1 MSATTTSTPGR
12 ASRTTVHRVIGELRK
27 TVRVHFDPLLH
38 EAAREA
44 IQSIDADDSA
54 SGTLKKSVRR
64 LLVDQREFS
73 NSFFTAVDSHIDAA
87 IDELFTGGKDKPAQ
101 PASSKSLGLSLVEYD
116 EMEEAMVIDRF
127 SSRIRNAAESSFTP
141 LTQRL
146 AKALQIPGLGERENP
161 FHPVRFCRA
170 LGDAIDKLG
179 FKGDQRHSVLKAFDV
194 SLLKPLVAVYTALN
208 NDLEGK
214 GVQEGS
220 AAAPFKPTGF
230 RNTMVGSAGASGRTT
245 QGGAQ
250 APGSMTGTTAEQLLS
265 ALYQRMQV
273 PTVPGGGAARPLP
286 SMPHSQLPSTP
297 LFDRVDQI
305 TASPLMSPGFVI
317 TGSASAPLAA
327 NTPVQFAMI
336 DPGLL
341 ASINE
346 VQRLNALAT
355 MSGKSGAAAQMISE
369 RDEAH
374 LRSHVAEKATKQIDK
389 LTIELVGMLF
399 DRIHTDKHLPAE
411 IKTALSR
418 LQFPIMK
425 IALADSDLFVSPVQ
439 PARRLMDRIASTGIG
454 WRPEGEDNVR
464 YLSEV
469 NKAVNT
475 IVVAINDGPPIFE
488 KALGEFEQYLADERV
503 RDDDP
508 VMRAKRALEEAETRE
523 IMAINSAIGIR
534 KAFDGVQIESYLRDF
549 LLEHW
554 VKVMVAATLRER
566 TQPSFAKKFRD
577 VVPDLVW
584 SVQPKINPDD
594 RKRLVKT
601 IPAVLSTVRE
611 GLQLIEFSAAQS
623 AEFFSRL
630 MASHAQAVKALEVAY
645 GTGAPLDP
653 AAFKRKLDEVKIVEP
668 PPVVENE
675 HEQPLTITPEVVRSA
690 VAANHAEVNL
700 MEAPLTV
707 QPEEM
712 IPLEKL
718 SDDDI
723 DRMIDSW
730 QRGTWFDLWTGEQN
744 ERVRLR
750 WISPRRNFYLFTSAE
765 TGKAHSLAP
774 LILRSFVRAGRIKT
788 AESAPL
794 FERMVGG
801 MMHDLQAEGAPA

>member
-1 MSATTTSTPGR
+1 MSCSP
-12 ASRTTVHRVIGELRK
+12 
-27 TVRVHFDPLLH
+27 
-38 EAAREA
+38 AART
-44 IQSIDADDSA
+44 SPPSTRPAD
-54 SGTLKKSVRR
+54 RR
-64 LLVDQREFS
+64 LS
-73 NSFFTAVDSHIDAA
+73 
-87 IDELFTGGKDKPAQ
+87 
-101 PASSKSLGLSLVEYD
+101 LSLVEYD

-127 SSRIRNAAESSFTP
+127 SSRIRNAADTSFTP

-146 AKALQIPGLGERENP
+146 AKALQIPGLGDRENP

-179 FKGDQRHSVLKAFDV
+179 FKGDQRHAVLKAFDV
-194 SLLKPLVAVYTALN
+194 SLLKPLVAAYTAMN

-214 GVQEGS
+214 GVQEGAS
-220 AAAPFKPTGF
+220 AFKNTVAGH
-230 RNTMVGSAGASGRTT
+230 RNTMIGGAGGAAGRTT
-245 QGGAQ
+245 RGGPQSGGQ
-250 APGSMTGTTAEQLLS
+250 ATGVITGATAEQLLS

-273 PTVPGGGAARPLP
+273 PTVPGGARPMQ
-286 SMPHSQLPSTP
+286 SMPNTQLPTP
-297 LFDRVDQI
+297 MFDRVAPV
-305 TASPLMSPGFVI
+305 TGASMMSPGFVL
-317 TGSASAPLAA
+317 TGAGSMPIAPG
-327 NTPVQFAMI
+327 TPVQFAAI

-355 MSGKSGAAAQMISE
+355 MSGKSGAAAAMISE

-399 DRIHTDKHLPAE
+399 DRIHQDKHLPAE
-411 IKTALSR
+411 IKTAISR

-425 IALADSDLFVSPVQ
+425 IALADSELFVSPVQ

-454 WRPEGEDNVR
+454 WRPEGEDNVK

-475 IVVAINDGPPIFE
+475 VVVAINEGPPVFE
-488 KALGEFEQYLADERV
+488 KALAEFERYLADERV

-508 VMRAKRALEEAETRE
+508 VTRAKRALEEAETRE
-523 IMAINSAIGIR
+523 IMGINAAIGIR
-534 KAFDGVQIESYLRDF
+534 RAFDGVQIESYLRDF
-549 LLEHW
+549 LLGDW
-554 VKVMVAATLRER
+554 VKVLVAATLRER

-611 GLQLIEFSAAQS
+611 GLQLIEFTAAQS
-623 AEFFSRL
+623 QELFSRL
-630 MASHAQAVKALEVAY
+630 MGSHAQAVKALEVAY
-645 GTGAPLDP
+645 GTGAPMDP

-675 HEQPLTITPEVVRSA
+675 PEQPLTITPEVVRSA

-700 MEAPLTV
+700 LEAPLTV

-712 IPLEKL
+712 IPIEKL
-718 SDDDI
+718 SDADLDT
-723 DRMIDSW
+723 MVEGW
-730 QRGTWFDLWTGEQN
+730 QRGTWFDLWTGEQT

-750 WISPRRNFYLFTSAE
+750 WISPRRNFYLFTSAD

-774 LILRSFVRAGRIKT
+774 VILRGYVRAGRIRT
-788 AESAPL
+788 AERAPL
-794 FERMVGG
+794 FERMVDG
-801 MMHDLQAEGAPA
+801 MMRDLQPDAAPA

>member
-1 MSATTTSTPGR
+1 M
-12 ASRTTVHRVIGELRK
+12 RK
-27 TVRVHFDPLLH
+27 TVRVQLDPLLP

-44 IQSIDADDSA
+44 IQAIDADDSA
-54 SGTLKKSVRR
+54 STTLKKSVRR
-64 LLVDQREFS
+64 LLVDQREFA
-73 NSFFTAVDSHIDAA
+73 NAFFAAVDTHVDAA
-87 IDELFTGGKDKPAQ
+87 IDELFTGGKEKPAQ
-101 PASSKSLGLSLVEYD
+101 APSGGTLSLSLVEYD
-116 EMEEAMVIDRF
+116 AMEEAMVIDRF
-127 SSRIRNAAESSFTP
+127 SSRIRNAADTSFTP

-146 AKALQIPGLGERENP
+146 AKALQIPGLGDRENP

-179 FKGDQRHSVLKAFDV
+179 FKGDQRHSVLRAFDV
-194 SLLKPLVAVYTALN
+194 SLLKPLVTLYTAMN

-214 GVQEGS
+214 GVQEGG
-220 AAAPFKPTGF
+220 AVQHPGF
-230 RNTMVGSAGASGRTT
+230 RNTMVSGAGSPARTT
-245 QGGAQ
+245 QGGQ
-250 APGSMTGTTAEQLLS
+250 APGAMTGTTAEQLLS

-273 PTVPGGGAARPLP
+273 PTVPGGARQP
-286 SMPHSQLPSTP
+286 SMQHSQLPVTP
-297 LFDRVDQI
+297 MFDRVDRV
-305 TASPLMSPGFVI
+305 TGSPMSPGFVI
-317 TGSASAPLAA
+317 TGSASTPLAP

-346 VQRLNALAT
+346 VQRLNAMAT
-355 MSGKSGAAAQMISE
+355 MAGKSGAAAQMISE

-399 DRIHTDKHLPAE
+399 DRIHQDKHLPAE
-411 IKTALSR
+411 IKTAISR

-475 IVVAINDGPPIFE
+475 IVVAINEGPPIFE
-488 KALGEFEQYLADERV
+488 KALGEFEQYLAEERV

-508 VMRAKRALEEAETRE
+508 VLRAKRALEEAETRE
-523 IMAINSAIGIR
+523 IMAINAAIGIR

-549 LLEHW
+549 LLQSW

-577 VVPDLVW
+577 IVPDLVW
-584 SVQPKINPDD
+584 SVQPKINPED

-623 AEFFSRL
+623 AELFSSL

-668 PPVVENE
+668 PPMVENE
-675 HEQPLTITPEVVRSA
+675 PDQPLTITPEVVRSA

-712 IPLEKL
+712 IPVEKL
-718 SDDDI
+718 SDDGI

-774 LILRSFVRAGRIKT
+774 AILRSYVRAGRIKT
-788 AESAPL
+788 SESAPL

-801 MMHDLQAEGAPA
+801 MMQDLQAEGAPA

>member
-1 MSATTTSTPGR
+1 M
-12 ASRTTVHRVIGELRK
+12 RK
-27 TVRVHFDPLLH
+27 TVRAQLEPMLPD
-38 EAAREA
+38 AAREA
-44 IQSIDADDSA
+44 IQVIESDDDASA
-54 SGTLKKSVRR
+54 TLKKSVRR

-73 NSFFTAVDSHIDAA
+73 NSFFTAVDTQIDAA
-87 IDELFTGGKDKPAQ
+87 INELFAGNQDKAAAQ
-101 PASSKSLGLSLVEYD
+101 PAKATSLSLVDYD
-116 EMEEAMVIDRF
+116 EMEEAMVVDRF
-127 SSRIRNAAESSFTP
+127 SSRIRNAADTSFTP

-146 AKALQIPGLGERENP
+146 AKSLQIPGLGDRENP
-161 FHPVRFCRA
+161 FHPIRFCRA

-179 FKGDQRHSVLKAFDV
+179 FKGDERHAVLKAFDV

-208 NDLEGK
+208 DELEGK
-214 GVQEGS
+214 GVQDGAAQSAGS
-220 AAAPFKPTGF
+220 KHAGF
-230 RNTMVGSAGASGRTT
+230 RNTMIGSGGRIT
-245 QGGAQ
+245 QGPPGGVSHGPITGA
-250 APGSMTGTTAEQLLS
+250 TAEQLLS

-273 PTVPGGGAARPLP
+273 PTVPGGARSPQ
-286 SMPHSQLPSTP
+286 MPHTQMPPSAP
-297 LFDRVDQI
+297 MFDRVAPV
-305 TASPLMSPGFVI
+305 TGAGMMSPGFVI
-317 TGSASAPLAA
+317 TGTSTTPLAPG
-327 NTPVQFAMI
+327 TPVQFAAI

-355 MSGKSGAAAQMISE
+355 MSGKSGAAAAVISE

-399 DRIHTDKHLPAE
+399 DRIHQDKHLPAE
-411 IKTALSR
+411 IKTAISR

-425 IALADSDLFVSPVQ
+425 VALADSELFVSPVQ
-439 PARRLMDRIASTGIG
+439 PARRLMDRIAATGIG

-475 IVVAINDGPPIFE
+475 VVLAINEGPPVFE
-488 KALGEFEQYLADERV
+488 RALGEFDQYLAEERV

-508 VMRAKRALEEAETRE
+508 VLRAKRALEEAETRE
-523 IMAINSAIGIR
+523 IMGINAAIGIR
-534 KAFDGVQIESYLRDF
+534 RAFDGVQIESYLRDF
-549 LLEHW
+549 LLDAW
-554 VKVMVAATLRER
+554 VKVLVAATLRER

-611 GLQLIEFSAAQS
+611 GLQLIEFTAAQS
-623 AEFFSRL
+623 QEFFSRL
-630 MASHAQAVKALEVAY
+630 MGSHAQAVKALEVAY
-645 GTGAPLDP
+645 GTGAPLDS
-653 AAFKRKLDEVKIVEP
+653 AAFKRRLDEVQIVEP

-675 HEQPLTITPEVVRSA
+675 HEQPLTITPEVLRSA

-700 MEAPLTV
+700 IEAPLTV

-712 IPLEKL
+712 ISIEEL
-718 SDDDI
+718 SDDALDK
-723 DRMIDSW
+723 MVEGW
-730 QRGTWFDLWTGEQN
+730 QRGTWFDLWTGEQT

-750 WISPRRNFYLFTSAE
+750 WISPRRNFYLFTSAD

-774 LILRSFVRAGRIKT
+774 LILRGYVRAGRIRT
-788 AESAPL
+788 AERAPL
-794 FERMVGG
+794 FERMVDG
-801 MMHDLQAEGAPA
+801 MMRDLQPEGAPA

>member
-1 MSATTTSTPGR
+1 M
-12 ASRTTVHRVIGELRK
+12 RK
-27 TVRVHFDPLLH
+27 SVRVQLDPLLP

-44 IQSIDADDSA
+44 IQAIDADEGA
-54 SGTLKKSVRR
+54 STTLKKSVRR
-64 LLVDQREFS
+64 LLVDQREFA
-73 NSFFTAVDSHIDAA
+73 NAFFAAVDSHIDAS
-87 IDELFTGGKDKPAQ
+87 IDELFTGGKEKPAQ
-101 PASSKSLGLSLVEYD
+101 ESSGGALSLSLVEYD
-116 EMEEAMVIDRF
+116 AMEEAMVIDRF
-127 SSRIRNAAESSFTP
+127 SSRIRNAADASFTP

-146 AKALQIPGLGERENP
+146 AKALQIPGLGDRENP

-179 FKGDQRHSVLKAFDV
+179 FKGDQRHSVLRAFDV
-194 SLLKPLVAVYTALN
+194 SLLKPLVTLYTALN
-208 NDLEGK
+208 NDLERK
-214 GVQEGS
+214 GVQEGG
-220 AAAPFKPTGF
+220 AVQNPGF
-230 RNTMVGSAGASGRTT
+230 RNTMVGTASGQARTT
-245 QGGAQ
+245 QGGQ

-273 PTVPGGGAARPLP
+273 PTVPGGARPLP
-286 SMPHSQLPSTP
+286 PSQQSMPHSQLPSAP
-297 LFDRVDQI
+297 LFDRVDQV
-305 TASPLMSPGFVI
+305 TVAPMMSPGFVI
-317 TGSASAPLAA
+317 TGSASTPLAA

-346 VQRLNALAT
+346 VQRLNAMAT
-355 MSGKSGAAAQMISE
+355 MAGKSGAAAQMISE

-399 DRIHTDKHLPAE
+399 DRIHQDKHLPAE
-411 IKTALSR
+411 IKTAISR

-475 IVVAINDGPPIFE
+475 IVVAINEGPPIFE
-488 KALGEFEQYLADERV
+488 KALGEFEKYLAEERV

-508 VMRAKRALEEAETRE
+508 VLRAKRALEEAETRE
-523 IMAINSAIGIR
+523 VMAINAAIGIR

-549 LLEHW
+549 LLESW

-584 SVQPKINPDD
+584 SVQPKINPED

-611 GLQLIEFSAAQS
+611 GLQLIEFSGPQAS
-623 AEFFSRL
+623 EFFSNL

-653 AAFKRKLDEVKIVEP
+653 AAFKRRLDEVKIVEP
-668 PPVVENE
+668 PPVVDNE
-675 HEQPLTITPEVVRSA
+675 PDQPLTITPEVVRSA

-718 SDDDI
+718 SDDGI
-723 DRMIDSW
+723 DKMIDSW

-774 LILRSFVRAGRIKT
+774 AILRSYVRAGRIKT
-788 AESAPL
+788 SESAPL
-794 FERMVGG
+794 FERVVGS

>member
-1 MSATTTSTPGR
+1 MNLLTVSATTTSTPGR
-12 ASRTTVHRVIGELRK
+12 ASRTTVHRVIGEMRK
-27 TVRVHFDPLLH
+27 TVRVQFDPLLP
-38 EAAREA
+38 EAARDA
-44 IQSIDADDSA
+44 IQAIDADDGA
-54 SGTLKKSVRR
+54 STTLKKSVRR

-73 NSFFTAVDSHIDAA
+73 NSFFTAVDAHIDAA
-87 IDELFTGGKDKPAQ
+87 IDELFTGGKDKAAPA
-101 PASSKSLGLSLVEYD
+101 ASSNAVSLSLVEYD

-127 SSRIRNAAESSFTP
+127 SSRIRNAADSSFTP

-146 AKALQIPGLGERENP
+146 AKALQIPGLGDRENP

-179 FKGDQRHSVLKAFDV
+179 FKGDQRHAVLKAFDV

-214 GVQEGS
+214 GVQEGG
-220 AAAPFKPTGF
+220 AAPPTGF
-230 RNTMVGSAGASGRTT
+230 RNTMVGSAGAAARTT
-245 QGGAQ
+245 QGGGQ
-250 APGSMTGTTAEQLLS
+250 PPGSMTGTTAEQLLS

-273 PTVPGGGAARPLP
+273 PTVPGGGRPVP
-286 SMPHSQLPSTP
+286 AMPHSQLPAAP
-297 LFDRVDQI
+297 LFDRIEPV
-305 TASPLMSPGFVI
+305 TGTPMMSPGFVI
-317 TGSASAPLAA
+317 TGSASTPLAPG
-327 NTPVQFAMI
+327 TPVQFAMI

-346 VQRLNALAT
+346 VQRLNALST
-355 MSGKSGAAAQMISE
+355 MAGKSGAAAQMISE
-369 RDEAH
+369 RDEVH

-399 DRIHTDKHLPAE
+399 DRIHQDKHLPAE

-475 IVVAINDGPPIFE
+475 IVVAINEGPPVFE
-488 KALGEFEQYLADERV
+488 KALGEFEQYLAEERT

-508 VMRAKRALEEAETRE
+508 VTRAKRALEEAETRE
-523 IMAINSAIGIR
+523 IMAINAAIGIR
-534 KAFDGVQIESYLRDF
+534 RAFDGVQIESYLRDF
-549 LLEHW
+549 LLENW
-554 VKVMVAATLRER
+554 VKIMVAATLRER

-577 VVPDLVW
+577 IVPDLVW

-668 PPVVENE
+668 PPMVDNE
-675 HEQPLTITPEVVRSA
+675 PEQHLTITPEVVRSA

-700 MEAPLTV
+700 LEAPLTV

-712 IPLEKL
+712 IPVEKL
-718 SDDDI
+718 SDDGI
-723 DRMIDSW
+723 DQMIDSW
-730 QRGTWFDLWTGEQN
+730 QRGTWFDLWTGEQT

-750 WISPRRNFYLFTSAE
+750 WISPRKNFYLFTSAE

-774 LILRSFVRAGRIKT
+774 LILRSYVRAGRIRT
-788 AESAPL
+788 AERAPL
-794 FERMVGG
+794 FERVVDD
-801 MMHDLQAEGAPA
+801 MMHDLQAEGVPA

>member
-1 MSATTTSTPGR
+1 M
-12 ASRTTVHRVIGELRK
+12 RK
-27 TVRVHFDPLLH
+27 TVRMQFDPMLS

-44 IQSIDADDSA
+44 IQSIDADDGASA
-54 SGTLKKSVRR
+54 TLKKSVRR

-73 NSFFTAVDSHIDAA
+73 NSFFTAVDAHIDAA
-87 IDELFTGGKDKPAQ
+87 IEDLFTGGKDKPAQ
-101 PASSKSLGLSLVEYD
+101 AAGEKASSLSLVEYD

-127 SSRIRNAAESSFTP
+127 SSRIRNAADASFTP

-146 AKALQIPGLGERENP
+146 AKALQIPGLGDRENP

-179 FKGDQRHSVLKAFDV
+179 FKGDQRHAVLKAFDV

-220 AAAPFKPTGF
+220 VGTASSKHTGF
-230 RNTMVGSAGASGRTT
+230 RNTMLGGAGGTGVAARTT
-245 QGGAQ
+245 QGGQ
-250 APGSMTGTTAEQLLS
+250 APGTMTGTTAEQLLS

-273 PTVPGGGAARPLP
+273 PTVPGGGRPVP
-286 SMPHSQLPSTP
+286 AMPHSQLPAAP
-297 LFDRVDQI
+297 MFDRVDPV
-305 TASPLMSPGFVI
+305 TGASMMSPGFVI
-317 TGSASAPLAA
+317 TGSASTPLAPG
-327 NTPVQFAMI
+327 TPVQFAMI

-355 MSGKSGAAAQMISE
+355 VSGKSGAAAQLISE

-374 LRSHVAEKATKQIDK
+374 LRSHVADKATKQIDK

-399 DRIHTDKHLPAE
+399 DRIHQDKHLPSE
-411 IKTALSR
+411 IKTAISR

-488 KALGEFEQYLADERV
+488 KALGEFEQYLAEERT

-508 VMRAKRALEEAETRE
+508 VTRAKRALEEAETRE
-523 IMAINSAIGIR
+523 IMAINAAIGIR
-534 KAFDGVQIESYLRDF
+534 RAFDGVQIESYLRDF
-549 LLEHW
+549 LLENW

-577 VVPDLVW
+577 IVPDLVW

-675 HEQPLTITPEVVRSA
+675 PEQYLTITPEVVRSA
-690 VAANHAEVNL
+690 VAANHAEVNVL
-700 MEAPLTV
+700 EAPLTV

-718 SDDDI
+718 SDDGI

-730 QRGTWFDLWTGEQN
+730 QRGTWFDLWTGEQT

-750 WISPRRNFYLFTSAE
+750 WISPRKNFYLFTSAE

-774 LILRSFVRAGRIKT
+774 LILRSYVRAGRIRT
-788 AESAPL
+788 AERAPL
-794 FERMVGG
+794 FERVVDD
-801 MMHDLQAEGAPA
+801 MMHDLQAEGVPA

>member
-1 MSATTTSTPGR
+1 M
-12 ASRTTVHRVIGELRK
+12 RK
-27 TVRVHFDPLLH
+27 TVRVQLDPLLP
-38 EAAREA
+38 EAARDA
-44 IQSIDADDSA
+44 IQAIDADDSA
-54 SGTLKKSVRR
+54 STTLKKSVRR
-64 LLVDQREFS
+64 LLVDQREFA
-73 NSFFTAVDSHIDAA
+73 NSFFAAVDTHIDAA
-87 IDELFTGGKDKPAQ
+87 IDELFTGGKEKP
-101 PASSKSLGLSLVEYD
+101 SKAAGSNALSLSLVEYD
-116 EMEEAMVIDRF
+116 AMEEAMVIDRF
-127 SSRIRNAAESSFTP
+127 SSRIRNAADASFTP

-146 AKALQIPGLGERENP
+146 AKALQIPGLGDRENP

-179 FKGDQRHSVLKAFDV
+179 FKGDQRHSVLRAFDV
-194 SLLKPLVAVYTALN
+194 SLLKPLVTLYTALN

-214 GVQEGS
+214 GVQEGG
-220 AAAPFKPTGF
+220 AVQHPGF
-230 RNTMVGSAGASGRTT
+230 RNAMVSSAGAPARTT
-245 QGGAQ
+245 QGGQ
-250 APGSMTGTTAEQLLS
+250 APGAMTGTTAEQLLS

-273 PTVPGGGAARPLP
+273 PTVPGGGARPLP
-286 SMPHSQLPSTP
+286 PSQQSMPHSQLPSAP
-297 LFDRVDQI
+297 MFDRVEQV
-305 TASPLMSPGFVI
+305 TVAPMMSPGFVI
-317 TGSASAPLAA
+317 TGSASTPLAP

-346 VQRLNALAT
+346 VQRLNAMAT
-355 MSGKSGAAAQMISE
+355 MAGKSGAAAQVISE

-399 DRIHTDKHLPAE
+399 DRIHQDKHLPAE
-411 IKTALSR
+411 IKTAISR

-425 IALADSDLFVSPVQ
+425 IALADTDLFVSPVQ

-475 IVVAINDGPPIFE
+475 IVVAINEGPPIFE

-508 VMRAKRALEEAETRE
+508 VLRAKRALEEAETRE
-523 IMAINSAIGIR
+523 IMAINAAIGIR

-549 LLEHW
+549 LLESW

-584 SVQPKINPDD
+584 SVQPKINPED

-611 GLQLIEFSAAQS
+611 GLQLIEFSSAQS
-623 AEFFSRL
+623 SEFFANL

-653 AAFKRKLDEVKIVEP
+653 AAFKRKLD
-668 PPVVENE
+668 
-675 HEQPLTITPEVVRSA
+675 
-690 VAANHAEVNL
+690 
-700 MEAPLTV
+700 
-707 QPEEM
+707 
-712 IPLEKL
+712 
-718 SDDDI
+718 
-723 DRMIDSW
+723 
-730 QRGTWFDLWTGEQN
+730 
-744 ERVRLR
+744 
-750 WISPRRNFYLFTSAE
+750 
-765 TGKAHSLAP
+765 
-774 LILRSFVRAGRIKT
+774 
-788 AESAPL
+788 
-794 FERMVGG
+794 
-801 MMHDLQAEGAPA
+801 